1 MKKIQL
7 FLAAIV
13 AVMMTSCLNFKT
25 EATVDVEVTKAGQ
38 PVEGIEV
45 YKFKDNG
52 LGEGTTIYK
61 SNATTFV
68 KTNAAGI
75 AHFDLKSPDDL
86 DPSNVAGL
94 EVNDEATFFFCTYA
108 KQCVQMLSFGRPMA
122 SQTSSTVLNLRV
134 STPTCWRITSTMRSY
149 SGVPALW

>member
-94 EVNDEATFFFCTYA
+94 EVNDEATFFFCTYDA
-108 KQCVQMLSFGRPMA
+108 EGTRNSFVAERVKTGDKKTVQLKIEENRQSDGEDF
-122 SQTSSTVLNLRV
+122 
-134 STPTCWRITSTMRSY
+134 
-149 SGVPALW
+149 

>member
-13 AVMMTSCLNFKT
+13 AVVMSSCVNFKT
-25 EATVDVEVTKAGQ
+25 EATVDVEVTKAGS
-38 PVEGIEV
+38 PAAGIQV

-52 LGEGTTIYK
+52 LGPGSTLYK
-61 SNATTFV
+61 SNASGNAT
-68 KTNAAGI
+68 TNAGGV

-94 EVNDEATFFFCTYA
+94 DLEDQATFYFCTYDA
-108 KQCVQMLSFGRPMA
+108 EDTRNGIVTVSVKTGDKKTVQLVIEENQPDGEE
-122 SQTSSTVLNLRV
+122 
-134 STPTCWRITSTMRSY
+134 
-149 SGVPALW
+149 